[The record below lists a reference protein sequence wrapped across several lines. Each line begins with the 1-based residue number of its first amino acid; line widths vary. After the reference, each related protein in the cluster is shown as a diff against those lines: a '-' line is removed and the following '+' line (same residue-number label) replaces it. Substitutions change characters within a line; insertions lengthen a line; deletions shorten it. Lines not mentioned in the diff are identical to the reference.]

1 MSMKYKFRVS
11 QTIYKQVEIEANDA
25 DEASDRIGEMIGD
38 GDIHFDDE
46 PFLQMECDYTLI

>member
-1 MSMKYKFRVS
+1 MKYKVRVS

-25 DEASDRIGEMIGD
+25 DEASDRIGEMLGD